1 VQVLRGARDVLA
13 HTHVVICEADMDD
26 FQAINQTLVD
36 AGFVKMQEERRRF
49 ILKQLDE
56 MLAEQRART
65 KR

>member
-1 VQVLRGARDVLA
+1 MLA